1 MDRADQE
8 IRSGPRLAVLGS
20 LTQTLFTQYKEAL
33 DVDPYVSYDVFNF
46 QTIRSFYEHLQL
58 ETNLSLERIQEIIL
72 PGNSLVKW
80 GENVFNLIELWRIKS
95 RGIKQMLEVKSED
108 EVLVYLSLVSST
120 KFYFLHYWKPPG
132 RCYSNG

>member
-1 MDRADQE
+1 MANTLAM
-8 IRSGPRLAVLGS
+8 RLMTASVIDM
-20 LTQTLFTQYKEAL
+20 QTIFTQYKAAL

-108 EVLVYLSLVSST
+108 EVLVYLSLVS
-120 KFYFLHYWKPPG
+120 
-132 RCYSNG
+132 

>member
-1 MDRADQE
+1 MANTLAM
-8 IRSGPRLAVLGS
+8 RLMTASVIDM
-20 LTQTLFTQYKEAL
+20 QTTLSIFTQYKEAL

-108 EVLVYLSLVSST
+108 EVLVYLSLVS
-120 KFYFLHYWKPPG
+120 
-132 RCYSNG
+132 

>member
-1 MDRADQE
+1 MKT
-8 IRSGPRLAVLGS
+8 I
-20 LTQTLFTQYKEAL
+20 FTPLKEAL

-95 RGIKQMLEVKSED
+95 RGIKQMLEIKSED
-108 EVLVYLSLVSST
+108 EVLVYLSLVSSKT
-120 KFYFLHYWKPPG
+120 LANALVLTFMKPIDGYIAVYP
-132 RCYSNG
+132 RLRPRKS